1 MREVAIVAAGMTNF
15 GELWQSS
22 LRRMFVDAASE
33 ALEAA
38 GVKKVDSI
46 YIGNMS
52 AGQFVGQEHLGPL
65 MAAEGVTF
73 LLVSHEMTS
82 IRQTCPRV
90 TVLAEGAI
98 IAQDFR
104 A

>member
-1 MREVAIVAAGMTNF
+1 
-15 GELWQSS
+15 
-22 LRRMFVDAASE
+22 
-33 ALEAA
+33 
-38 GVKKVDSI
+38 
-46 YIGNMS
+46 
-52 AGQFVGQEHLGPL
+52 

-98 IAQDFR
+98 IAEGAMEEVVSQEHVID
-104 A
+104 AYLGG